1 MMFFPFPVDKTCAEF
16 MRFEPSE
23 GHFPEKSDEILVS
36 QGLLKAMGLE
46 GKKVGDTITLPY
58 QIQKKDGLD
67 FRKEKTFVICGMSS
81 DSEANEEAKQYTAC
95 VSDAIVKEELS
106 EAELTY
112 DVYFRLPAN
121 TTISIITTIAIF
133 IIGST

>member
-1 MMFFPFPVDKTCAEF
+1 MKEIEKAGLRCDPGMIPNDEYTIYMTSVDKTCAEF

-36 QGLLKAMGLE
+36 QGLLKAMRLE

-67 FRKEKTFVICGMSS
+67 FQQRKNICYLRYV
-81 DSEANEEAKQYTAC
+81 Q
-95 VSDAIVKEELS
+95 
-106 EAELTY
+106 
-112 DVYFRLPAN
+112 
-121 TTISIITTIAIF
+121 
-133 IIGST
+133 